1 MANHKSAIKA
11 ARQSV
16 NRRNRNRSNR
26 TRLRTQIKKL
36 RHAVAAGDTKL
47 AGELLQPTLSLID
60 HSVNLGALHRNT
72 ADRTKS
78 RLTRHVNRVSA
89 AA

>member
-11 ARQSV
+11 ARQSLTK
-16 NRRNRNRSNR
+16 RTRNRSNR

-36 RHAVAAGDTKL
+36 RRAVAAGDSKL
-47 AGELLQPTLSLID
+47 ADELLSPTLSLID
-60 HSVNLGALHRNT
+60 RSVHLGALHRNT

-78 RLTRHVNRVSA
+78 RLSRHVNRVQA
-89 AA
+89 GA